1 MFKKKIKNPSLKAS
15 IVGMN
20 DRAMQLFTMFLEGP
34 AQGSCEVVD
43 DGSHEVVIID
53 LDGVDSPR
61 LWLDVRRKFHGPVIV
76 LSVTEKQLSNA
87 FWVSKPVCVE
97 HFVPVVAKV
106 RGALESPTVAP
117 VRPSAVI
124 APSAAPKS
132 EEMRSVST
140 PATADAE
147 LHADAGNEQ
156 KSTATSPAAQLMSEE
171 MDEKAQNCCGNLLDD
186 AYTDPRS
193 QEEIFFDPAM
203 TLLGSFREAM
213 KLTAGAGIAKVEGMG
228 AYPLF
233 VGASENF
240 VSTAMPEPYL
250 RAVCARTT
258 SSSPISVV
266 LSEQEAKLI
275 GKSEDPR
282 LRRLD
287 DVMWKI
293 SLWSSRGRVPHGTSL
308 TAPVRLRSWP
318 NITRLMTVP
327 HGMRIAALWVNQ
339 PSGLL
344 DTAQKLGVHYRFV
357 FAFYCAC
364 QSFDLIEQL
373 ASAEHVSAPHS
384 ETAAK
389 LATKEKRGLF
399 GSLLKKLGLG

>member
-1 MFKKKIKNPSLKAS
+1 MFNKKIKKPSLKAS

-20 DRAMQLFTMFLEGP
+20 DRAMQMFTMFLEGP
-34 AQGSCEVVD
+34 AQGSFEVVH

-53 LDGVDSPR
+53 LDGVDSPH

-76 LSVTEKQLSNA
+76 LSVTEKQLNNA
-87 FWVSKPVCVE
+87 FWVSKPVCAE
-97 HFVPVVAKV
+97 YFLPVVAKV
-106 RGALESPTVAP
+106 RVALESQPVAS
-117 VRPSAVI
+117 VRSSAVS
-124 APSAAPKS
+124 APNAAPKS
-132 EEMRSVST
+132 EETPSVSA
-140 PATADAE
+140 PATAGTE
-147 LHADAGNEQ
+147 LHAAAGDEQ
-156 KSTATSPAAQLMSEE
+156 KPTATSPAAQLMSEE
-171 MDEKAQNCCGNLLDD
+171 MDEKAQNCCGNLLDET
-186 AYTDPRS
+186 YTDPRS
-193 QEEIFFDPAM
+193 QDEVFFDPAV

-213 KLTAGAGIAKVEGMG
+213 KLTAEAGIAKVEGMG

-240 VSTAMPEPYL
+240 VSTAMHEPYL
-250 RAVCARTT
+250 RAVCVRTT
-258 SSSPISVV
+258 SASPISVV

-287 DVMWKI
+287 DMLWKI

-318 NITRLMTVP
+318 NIPRLMTVP

-344 DTAQKLGVHYRFV
+344 ETAQKLGVHYRFV

-364 QSFDLIEQL
+364 QSFDLIEQR
-373 ASAEHVSAPHS
+373 ASAEHASASHP
-384 ETAAK
+384 EAVAK
-389 LATKEKRGLF
+389 PVTTEKRGLF
-399 GSLLKKLGLG
+399 GNLLKKLGLG